1 VTYINVPLLGRRI
14 CITLGKSSSKL
25 ASLPPSDAGFMA
37 QDTTDLVQN
46 NTAAN
51 ITKLATD
58 LPAVNQSITP
68 TFVVAPVNE
77 VSDDSVDSS
86 NNDNEDDDSD
96 DDESGDRG
104 GNSVFDGGFYSV
116 SGTLPGDKQKLS
128 PKFMNSLLIRILP
141 Y

>member
-1 VTYINVPLLGRRI
+1 LL
-14 CITLGKSSSKL
+14 
-25 ASLPPSDAGFMA
+25 A
-37 QDTTDLVQN
+37 QGTTDLVQN

-51 ITKLATD
+51 ITKLATN

-86 NNDNEDDDSD
+86 SNDNEDDDSD
-96 DDESGDRG
+96 DDKSGDRG

-116 SGTLPGDKQKLS
+116 SGTLPGDKHKLS
-128 PKFMNSLLIRILP
+128 PKFINSLLIRILP